1 MPCPLASC
9 ETPGRRHRSKNSPLD
24 GDRIPQEDGELEL
37 GGMGILYNDVLLLA
51 FIIRFCLDRVV
62 I

>member
-37 GGMGILYNDVLLLA
+37 GGMGIL
-51 FIIRFCLDRVV
+51 
-62 I
+62 